1 MLSKLCLIAVLFTLS
16 GCGADFF
23 PAYKRLATT
32 PDPFSFTSQS
42 AVALNAPITSNAITV
57 SGLTGATSPISVA
70 GPVGANSQFSVNGGA
85 ATSTAATVKNGDQ
98 VTVTQTSA
106 GTLGTSTVATLT
118 IGNVN
123 GTFTVTTQFV
133 TISSFSAPTQVGSLA
148 QAFATISSL
157 DGVAGTHAISI
168 KDSLNSSNALYSVGD
183 VNGNPTV
190 FTNVTQTVPVLNGLR
205 IFVRNLPSTT
215 TTLTIDGVNQIA
227 TFP

>member
-23 PAYKRLATT
+23 PAYKRLPTT

-85 ATSTAATVKNGDQ
+85 ATSSATTVKNGDQ

-106 GTLGTSTVATLT
+106 ATLGTSTVATLT

-123 GTFTVTTQFV
+123 GTFTVTTQLV
-133 TISSFSAPTQVGSLA
+133 TIPSFSAPTQVGSLE
-148 QAFATISSL
+148 QAFTTVSSL
-157 DGVAGTHAISI
+157 DGVVGTHVISI
-168 KDSLNSSNALYSVGD
+168 KDALNSINAQYSVGD
-183 VNGNPTV
+183 VNGNPTI
-190 FTNVTQTVPVLNGLR
+190 FTNATETVAVLNGLR